1 MTELK
6 QDQTNR
12 ILGKK
17 FHTCRICGAEGNF
30 DTYLAREMMRG
41 TKEEFVYFA
50 CDSCHCLQIASVPD
64 NLREYYGSDYYSYQV
79 PENSE
84 MKFET
89 PVVNMLKVLDVGCGA
104 GEWLRQK
111 AMQGWGNLY
120 GCDPFLAH
128 DRRYGER
135 VNIRRCSIH
144 EMEGDGTFDI
154 IRMSDSFEHMADPA
168 EVLQSACRL
177 LKQGGTLY
185 MTIPTYPNIAFERY
199 GPHWYQLDAPRHIF
213 LHSKESMRRLAEA
226 AGFAIAGIRY
236 DANDS
241 QIIRSFFYQQGVP
254 FFEQQPLIR
263 QYFNGE
269 ELEQLER
276 DVEIWNEQEC
286 GDHMEIYLQKS
297 TDSVQKNQKKVIFQ
311 KFSGKGNGVLFP
323 YPPLYKEPD
332 TDYICFT
339 DCEEVY
345 SSHWK
350 IQRVAHLEQEELEP
364 YLEQYALRWELKPNQ
379 IQMGPLSMDLER
391 ENVITV
397 PATEELPLI
406 QFEESRFVPT
416 ADAEGK
422 YGYRRNPVYQGGSY
436 EGRELLLTIG
446 VPVSNQID
454 TIERCLSHVKPL
466 LDELDAELLVID
478 TGSTDGTVEVC
489 RRYGARVVSHPWCDN
504 MSVVRNEGIYH
515 AKGLWY
521 MSIDDDEWFED
532 VEDILSFFRQGTYK
546 EYDAAQ
552 YIQRNY
558 ADMQGQLFEDVY
570 CTRLAKITPELH
582 FEGRIHDMLLIQGCN
597 KALKSYVHHYGFV
610 NDRPERVRAKFMRN
624 AAALLYDIYEYPLNL
639 RYRLQLANEYKCI
652 ESYDAAVQLYAQLAA
667 LALET
672 GDKYFGKDGV
682 VGLLFCLYNKE
693 DGRLYPWAEYL
704 ESLFPLTAAERGG
717 IAWCL
722 TNMAYR
728 NKQPAGRV
736 LAYYTC
742 YEQWLEQHR
751 REPELSERNT
761 FYGLEMVEHEFFI
774 MDAEAIGYCSAAKIG
789 EEEKACEIL
798 RRFSLEEAERRLFP
812 MLIEG
817 LAGGDQVYGELCRKI
832 TAMQWEEWSETIL
845 NAFALSLKRDGI
857 WRRQLSRLP
866 EILARISVSAI
877 ITWIERS
884 KEKRTGK
891 IGERL
896 YEYAMTGVGEEGC
909 LQVFCLCA
917 WLLKEAYVAH
927 RKEEKGRAILY
938 HYIAVTGVFAEQY
951 YHHNQLMDGASCVIS
966 PDIRA
971 VYRMAVALADGR
983 ANSTNVALLKQA
995 LEIFP
1000 PFHEE
1005 IRSVLKELRT
1015 ASEEPYE

>member
-6 QDQTNR
+6 QDETNR
-12 ILGKK
+12 ILGRKR
-17 FHTCRICGAEGNF
+17 HTCRICGAEGDF
-30 DTYLAREMMRG
+30 ETYLAREMMQG

-50 CDSCHCLQIASVPD
+50 CDRCHCLQIASVPE
-64 NLREYYGSDYYSYQV
+64 NLGEYYGSDYYSYQL
-79 PENSE
+79 PENPE
-84 MKFET
+84 MKFDT
-89 PVVNMLKVLDVGCGA
+89 PVTNTLKVLDVGCGA

-111 AMQGWGNLY
+111 ALQGWGNLY
-120 GCDPFLAH
+120 GCDPFLPH

-135 VNIRRCSIH
+135 VYIRKCSIH

-154 IRMSDSFEHMADPA
+154 IRMSDSFEHMTDPA

-213 LHSKESMRRLAEA
+213 LHSKESIRRLAEA

-254 FFEQQPLIR
+254 FFEQQKLIE

-269 ELEQLER
+269 ELERLER
-276 DVEIWNEQEC
+276 DVEIWNEREC

-297 TDSVQKNQKKVIFQ
+297 TDSAQKNQKKVIFQ
-311 KFSGKGNGVLFP
+311 KFSGKENGVRFP
-323 YPPLYKEPD
+323 YPPLYREPD

-345 SSHWK
+345 SSHWR
-350 IQRVAHLEQEELEP
+350 IQRVARLEQEELKP
-364 YLEQYALRWELKPNQ
+364 YLEQYALRWELKANQ

-391 ENVITV
+391 ENVLTV
-397 PATEELPLI
+397 PAAENLPFI
-406 QFEESRFVPT
+406 RFEESRFIST
-416 ADAEGK
+416 ADGEGN
-422 YGYRRNPVYQGGSY
+422 YVYRLNPVYQGGRY
-436 EGRELLLTIG
+436 EGRELLLTVG

-454 TIERCLSHVKPL
+454 TIERCLSHIKPL
-466 LDELDAELLVID
+466 LDGLDAELLVID

-532 VEDILSFFRQGTYK
+532 VEDILAFFRQGTYK
-546 EYDAAQ
+546 EYDTAG

-558 ADMQGQLFEDVY
+558 ADMQGQLYEDACCV
-570 CTRLAKITPELH
+570 RMAKITPQLH
-582 FEGRIHDMLLIQGCN
+582 FEGRIHDMLQVPERNRGYLF
-597 KALKSYVHHYGFV
+597 KSYVHHYGFV
-610 NDRPERVRAKFMRN
+610 NDRPEKVKAKFMRN
-624 AAALLYDIYEYPLNL
+624 ASALLYDIYEYPLNL

-652 ESYDAAVQLYAQLAA
+652 EDYDTTAKLCAQLAA
-667 LALET
+667 LTLEAEE
-672 GDKYFGKDGV
+672 KKFGKDAV
-682 VGLLFCLYNKE
+682 AGLMLSLYDKQ
-693 DGRLYPWAEYL
+693 DGRLYSWAEYL
-704 ESLFPLTAAERGG
+704 NTLFPMTAAEQGG

-722 TNMAYR
+722 LNMAYR
-728 NKQPAGRV
+728 EGLTAHRV
-736 LAYYTC
+736 FAYYTR
-742 YEQWLEQHR
+742 YEQWLERHR
-751 REPELSERNT
+751 RNPDIGRKSA
-761 FYGLEMVEHEFFI
+761 FYGLEMVEHEFYI
-774 MDAEAIGYCSAAKIG
+774 MDAEAIGYCAAAKIG

-798 RRFSLEEAERRLFP
+798 RRFPLEGAERRLYP
-812 MLIEG
+812 MLIDG
-817 LAGGDQVYGELCRKI
+817 LAGGDRVYGELCRKL
-832 TAMQWEEWSETIL
+832 TAMQWEEWSGMIL
-845 NAFALSLKRDGI
+845 DAFALSLNRDSV
-857 WRRQLSRLP
+857 WERQLRRLP
-866 EILARISVSAI
+866 EILSRISVSAV
-877 ITWIERS
+877 ITWVERS

-891 IGERL
+891 IEERL
-896 YEYAMTGVGEEGC
+896 YEYAMTGIGEEDC
-909 LQVFCLCA
+909 LQVYCLCA

-927 RKEEKGRAILY
+927 RKEEKGRVILY

-951 YHHNQLMDGASCVIS
+951 YHPNQLTEETSCVIS

-971 VYRMAVALADGR
+971 VWRMAVALADGR
-983 ANSTNVALLKQA
+983 ANSTNVAMLKQA
-995 LEIFP
+995 LQIFP
-1000 PFHEE
+1000 LFHEE
-1005 IRSVLKELRT
+1005 IRSVLTEL
-1015 ASEEPYE
+1015 S